1 MAARPPAAE
10 AWTFGGFLDPPLA
23 RSLRLAWFSVWIKP
37 FTLRIPVVAPIPDEI
52 HLKQALKAALI
63 EVLEERSD
71 LLRDVIA
78 EVFEDVAFAHA
89 IREGET
95 SEEVSREEV
104 LRILD
109 SPE

>member
-1 MAARPPAAE
+1 VVVPA
-10 AWTFGGFLDPPLA
+10 
-23 RSLRLAWFSVWIKP
+23 
-37 FTLRIPVVAPIPDEI
+37 PDEMQ
-52 HLKQALKAALI
+52 LKQALKEALV

-95 SEEVSREEV
+95 SEVVSREEV
-104 LRILD
+104 FRILD
-109 SPE
+109 PAE